1 MKERGGWLEM
11 TISTAATIAGGE
23 DLASAHRYDDS
34 KRRRPKRRY
43 WERERERERERED
56 SRELT

>member
-43 WERERERERERED
+43 WERERERED